1 MNPVDES
8 MITGESIPISK
19 GIGDKVIG
27 GSRSYYHLF
36 LQTPKC
42 SIALGKF
49 NYAIL
54 LKQLSFAIKS
64 GIEQRDAAIKMG

>member
-1 MNPVDES
+1 MLRKNLTMQS
-8 MITGESIPISK
+8 
-19 GIGDKVIG
+19 
-27 GSRSYYHLF
+27 L
-36 LQTPKC
+36 C
-42 SIALGKF
+42 LGKF